1 MEIYRRLRDTGTGS
15 GRLSLSSTKCEI
27 SLSQMREACPFSD
40 CYPWVWFVVR
50 VFSKKK
56 GRKIQIII
64 ELFEHNNI
72 YLQGIDDN
80 NNHVTSSIS
89 VQNK

>member
-1 MEIYRRLRDTGTGS
+1 
-15 GRLSLSSTKCEI
+15 
-27 SLSQMREACPFSD
+27 MREACPFSD

-89 VQNK
+89 VQNKWTVLNFFEIELIIFSFWLLRLASH